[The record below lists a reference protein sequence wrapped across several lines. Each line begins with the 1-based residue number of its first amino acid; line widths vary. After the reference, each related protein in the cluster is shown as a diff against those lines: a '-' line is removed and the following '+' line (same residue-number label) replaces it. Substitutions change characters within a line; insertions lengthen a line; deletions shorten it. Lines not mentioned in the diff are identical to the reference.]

1 MKKLKIGNHK
11 IAEGLKPFV
20 IAEAGVNHNG
30 YLDEAF
36 KLAKKAKEVG
46 ADCIKFQTFK
56 TDDLLIPNTK
66 KANYQKKNTKNS
78 SSQNLMLKKLEFT
91 HSQFQKLF
99 EYCKKI
105 DIEFMST
112 PYSFEDVDFL
122 DQLGVNAF
130 KLSSMHLSE
139 PFFIKY
145 VLKKNKPVII
155 STGMSNFIDIKY
167 AMEYVRNQKNKKI
180 ILLHCTT
187 DYPTSN
193 EDVNLLSIKA
203 LKKNFDKLI
212 GFSDHSNNNLSSI
225 MSVALGACVIEKH
238 FTLNKKDKGPDHN
251 SSLDPKDFAK
261 LIVDIKDS
269 ITVLGSSKLQLTKSE
284 KSNSKVM
291 KRSIVAKNDLLQ
303 GIKISI
309 NDIAFKRPM
318 GGLEPRYLD
327 DLLGKRLN
335 KDLKK
340 NSYILFKDVS

>member
-1 MKKLKIGNHK
+1 
-11 IAEGLKPFV
+11 
-20 IAEAGVNHNG
+20 
-30 YLDEAF
+30 
-36 KLAKKAKEVG
+36 
-46 ADCIKFQTFK
+46 
-56 TDDLLIPNTK
+56 
-66 KANYQKKNTKNS
+66 
-78 SSQNLMLKKLEFT
+78 
-91 HSQFQKLF
+91 
-99 EYCKKI
+99 
-105 DIEFMST
+105 
-112 PYSFEDVDFL
+112 
-122 DQLGVNAF
+122 
-130 KLSSMHLSE
+130 
-139 PFFIKY
+139 
-145 VLKKNKPVII
+145 
-155 STGMSNFIDIKY
+155 MSNFIDIKY